1 MILMMIVTLYGLNII
16 YSDWQ
21 EIKLIP
27 LRIRITNDLHHN
39 IGGVGITI
47 DDKFIGQTNE
57 MGEITALIAK
67 PNDIHILARKH
78 PFHTLDTTFS
88 LQNNVLDVGFL
99 MRKPFASLK
108 IVALNESGKPLKD
121 ASVTLNRNEFGQTDE
136 NGSFLVSKALYLLD
150 SVEVKLNKDGF
161 KNLIDYV
168 FLADTSQETCFTMV
182 KKTTPTPAK
191 TKSVSRPKPS
201 FQSHFDLAN
210 RYLDKAI
217 SGDAKS
223 YGRALSEINIA
234 IRSRPKYVP
243 AKQLKV
249 EILYNF
255 AKSLRDSKLLDEAA
269 NRCGEALKVYRDI
282 PEDQMLREIQ
292 KLKGEIDN
300 KLN

>member
-1 MILMMIVTLYGLNII
+1 MLIVTLYGLNVI
-16 YSDWQ
+16 YSDWE
-21 EIKLIP
+21 EIELIP
-27 LRIRITNDLHHN
+27 LKIRITNDLRHS

-67 PNDIHILARKH
+67 PDDIHILARKH
-78 PFHTLDTTFS
+78 PFHALDTTIS
-88 LQNNVLDVGFL
+88 LQNNGLDVGFL

-108 IVALNESGKPLKD
+108 IVALNESGEPLKD
-121 ASVTLNRNEFGQTDE
+121 ASITLNRNEFGQTDE
-136 NGSFLVSKALYLLD
+136 NGSFLINETLHLLD

-161 KNLIDYV
+161 ENLIDYV
-168 FLADTSQETCFTMV
+168 FLADTSQETNFTMV
-182 KKTTPTPAK
+182 KKATPTPTK
-191 TKSVSRPKPS
+191 TKSVSRPKPD

-217 SGDAKS
+217 SGDTKS
-223 YGRALSEINIA
+223 YGRALSEINTA
-234 IRSRPKYVP
+234 ISSRPKYVP

-255 AKSLRDSKLLDEAA
+255 AKSLRDSKLLNEAA
-269 NRCGEALKVYRDI
+269 NRCGEALKVYKDI
-282 PEDQMLREIQ
+282 PEDQIFQEIQ
-292 KLKGEIDN
+292 KLKAEIDK